1 MKVPQIRDDLRRGDT
16 AGLERR
22 RASIALSLVGMASM
36 GATALLQTGLVRHLP
51 DPPLPGFDSDKV
63 NLSDDAFPFG
73 VPDGPIALAG
83 FALNVP
89 LAALGPSDRARKM
102 PVVPLL
108 AFAKSSVDAAIS
120 GWLFYKMPTKEKAWC
135 IYCIIAFFV
144 NLGLLALAVPEAK
157 QSLATLRN
165 A

>member
-1 MKVPQIRDDLRRGDT
+1 MKVREIRDDLRRGDT
-16 AGLERR
+16 AGLEQR

-36 GATALLQTGLVRHLP
+36 GATTLLQAGLVRHLP

-83 FALNVP
+83 FAMNIP
-89 LAALGPSDRARKM
+89 LAALGPSNRARTL
-102 PVVPLL
+102 PWVPLL
-108 AFAKSSVDAAIS
+108 ALAKSSIDAAIS

-135 IYCIIAFFV
+135 IYCIVAFFA
-144 NLGLLALAVPEAK
+144 NLGLLALAVSEAR
-157 QSLATLRN
+157 QGLGTLRN
-165 A
+165 S